1 LNQVVIQTEH
11 SKESIT
17 DEALMLA
24 YGKGQA
30 SAFDSLYQ
38 KHKQLVFRFFFKQG
52 LSLAIAEELC
62 HDTWLKLINAREKYQ
77 PQALFRTYLFTIAR
91 NTLLDHYKKKS
102 TQNEVN
108 YANNDTDNDSS
119 NSEIN
124 SESSAENNQNKLAEK
139 ISTPSL
145 CEQQQKEQLHR
156 ALSLNIA
163 ALPIEQREVFLL
175 KQESGFSLEQI
186 AQITA
191 QHQEK
196 VKSSWRYALQR
207 LRKGLQD
214 YVK

>member
-1 LNQVVIQTEH
+1 VVLPAENLNQSV
-11 SKESIT
+11 T

-24 YGKGQA
+24 YAKGTA

-38 KHKQLVFRFFFKQG
+38 RHKQVVFRFFVKQG
-52 LSLAIAEELC
+52 LSIAIAEELC

-77 PQALFRTYLFTIAR
+77 QQALFRTYLFTIAR

-102 TQNEVN
+102 TKNEDN
-108 YANNDTDNDSS
+108 FTANDDA
-119 NSEIN
+119 NSENRCNDDLTETI
-124 SESSAENNQNKLAEK
+124 ATQ
-139 ISTPSL
+139 PL
-145 CEQQQKEQLHR
+145 CEQHSKKQMQL

-163 ALPIEQREVFLL
+163 ALPNAQREVFLL
-175 KQESGFSLEQI
+175 KQESGFSIEQI
-186 AQITA
+186 AKITA

-207 LRKGLQD
+207 LRKGLQH

>member
-1 LNQVVIQTEH
+1 MNQVALPDEH
-11 SKESIT
+11 SKESVT

-30 SAFDSLYQ
+30 SAFDLLYQ
-38 KHKQLVFRFFFKQG
+38 RHKQVVFHFFVKQG
-52 LSLAIAEELC
+52 LSLAVAEELC
-62 HDTWLKLINAREKYQ
+62 HDTWLKLINAREQYQ

-108 YANNDTDNDSS
+108 HTNNYTDNNSDNEES
-119 NSEIN
+119 NTDVNHNDLSI
-124 SESSAENNQNKLAEK
+124 K
-139 ISTPSL
+139 IATPSI
-145 CEQQQKEQLHR
+145 CEEQQKEELQI

-163 ALPIEQREVFLL
+163 ALPIAQREVFLL
-175 KQESGFSLEQI
+175 KQESGFSIEQI

-196 VKSSWRYALQR
+196 VKSSWRYALKR
-207 LRKGLQD
+207 LRKGLQH

>member
-1 LNQVVIQTEH
+1 MNQGALQTEH
-11 SKESIT
+11 TKESFT

-24 YGKGQA
+24 YGKGKA
-30 SAFDSLYQ
+30 SAFDALYQ
-38 KHKQLVFRFFFKQG
+38 RHKQVVFRFFVKQG

-77 PQALFRTYLFTIAR
+77 PQALFSTYLFTIAR

-102 TQNEVN
+102 TQNEDN
-108 YANNDTDNDSS
+108 YTDKYNG
-119 NSEIN
+119 NGER
-124 SESSAENNQNKLAEK
+124 EGQENHEELAIK
-139 ISTPSL
+139 IATVPL
-145 CEQQQKEQLHR
+145 YEQQQKEQLTL

-163 ALPIEQREVFLL
+163 ALPLEQREVFLL

-196 VKSSWRYALQR
+196 VKSSWRYALKR
-207 LRKGLQD
+207 LRKGLQH

>member
-1 LNQVVIQTEH
+1 MALPTEH
-11 SKESIT
+11 SKQSVA

-24 YGKGQA
+24 YAKGQA
-30 SAFDSLYQ
+30 SAFDPLYQ
-38 KHKQLVFRFFFKQG
+38 RHKQVVYLFFVKQG
-52 LSLAIAEELC
+52 LPIAIAEELC

-77 PQALFRTYLFTIAR
+77 AQALFKTYLFTIAR
-91 NTLLDHYKKKS
+91 NTLIDHYKKKS
-102 TQNEVN
+102 TQNEGN
-108 YANNDTDNDSS
+108 YNTDDN
-119 NSEIN
+119 ELT
-124 SESSAENNQNKLAEK
+124 ATTAQLG
-139 ISTPSL
+139 
-145 CEQQQKEQLHR
+145 EQQQTKQLQQ

-163 ALPIEQREVFLL
+163 ALPIQQREVFLL

-207 LRKGLQD
+207 LRKGLQH

>member
-1 LNQVVIQTEH
+1 MALATED
-11 SKESIT
+11 SKESVT

-24 YGKGQA
+24 YGKGQV

-38 KHKQLVFRFFFKQG
+38 RHKKVVFRFFVKQG

-77 PQALFRTYLFTIAR
+77 QQALFKTYLFTIAR
-91 NTLLDHYKKKS
+91 NTLIDHYKKKS

-108 YANNDTDNDSS
+108 YENNNTDNDSG
-119 NSEIN
+119 NV
-124 SESSAENNQNKLAEK
+124 ESSGDSNNQTNQDDFSAK
-139 ISTPSL
+139 IATSPVY
-145 CEQQQKEQLHR
+145 EQQQKAQLHV

-163 ALPIEQREVFLL
+163 ALPTEQREVFLL

-196 VKSSWRYALQR
+196 VKSSWRYALKR
-207 LRKGLQD
+207 LRKGLQH

>member
-1 LNQVVIQTEH
+1 VVLPTEH
-11 SKESIT
+11 TKQSVA

-24 YGKGQA
+24 YAKGQA

-38 KHKQLVFRFFFKQG
+38 RHKQVVYRFFVKQG
-52 LSLAIAEELC
+52 LPIAIAEELC
-62 HDTWLKLINAREKYQ
+62 HDTWLKLINVREKYQ
-77 PQALFRTYLFTIAR
+77 PQALFKTYLFTIAR
-91 NTLLDHYKKKS
+91 NTLIDHYKRKS

-108 YANNDTDNDSS
+108 CDEENHDVAAILATD
-119 NSEIN
+119 
-124 SESSAENNQNKLAEK
+124 Q
-139 ISTPSL
+139 P
-145 CEQQQKEQLHR
+145 CEQQQAQRLQV

-163 ALPIEQREVFLL
+163 ALPITQREVFLL
-175 KQESGFSLEQI
+175 KQESGFSIEQI

-207 LRKGLQD
+207 LRKGLQH